1 MDSRELQSRPLSWR
15 TPDPYCLARPELTS
29 DRLAYCW
36 GLVFAIYLM
45 GHGLV
50 AVPRRLFRNADVAGR
65 LRRLQAHAP
74 KVHDRLTTAIA
85 ELEDL
90 EIQVILLRQ
99 RKHGISRDHQ
109 EWIEE
114 LADMCDLPEARPS
127 SSVPPTGA
135 TIPAVITD
143 RYLAEVSRKLNR
155 TRHKRIRFIDT
166 WDRLVR
172 QAYKLQTIIDAS
184 PSKKLDFGKPSPQAS
199 FLERLTLLTPYT
211 RWVLYAKIIPGLRLM
226 YGTIFTL
233 ASIFVVWSELI
244 KFAAPRLSMI
254 SLTVVTYRGEDAEVN
269 FVGQL
274 FSSLWL
280 LYMCTATLAS
290 FQDVKIWGN
299 RALVRRN
306 TYGESAA
313 WYSGQ
318 VAKLTVPLAY
328 NFITFLP
335 GGVHKETT
343 FYQFL
348 GSLIDLTPLG
358 KGFDYFFP
366 MFILLPVCAT
376 LFNLYGRA
384 RNIFK
389 FGIVEDDDDE
399 TPPGFG
405 GGGWREGQALIE
417 ADLQGKFQSG
427 LREGHTSPRSSGNST
442 PIGLGSQAGQV
453 QNINVNSITPRQKPV
468 RSNTGER
475 QAQRL
480 ADATRAA
487 EEEDEN
493 IFQGFA
499 HRVRNTFDTVDRPE
513 WLSDLGRRP
522 KWMGGVDGNTE
533 SSGRA
538 ESGRGMGRWFG
549 GRPADGQV
557 RL

>member
-1 MDSRELQSRPLSWR
+1 M
-15 TPDPYCLARPELTS
+15 LTN

-36 GLVFAIYLM
+36 GLIFAIYLM

-50 AVPRRLFRNADVAGR
+50 AIPRRLVRNADTGGR
-65 LRRLQAHAP
+65 LRRIQAHAP
-74 KVHDRLTTAIA
+74 KVHDRLTTSIA
-85 ELEDL
+85 ELDEL
-90 EIQVILLRQ
+90 EAQVTLLRQ
-99 RKHGISRDHQ
+99 RKHGISRDHE

-114 LADMCDLPEARPS
+114 LAEMSNLPEARSS
-127 SSVPPTGA
+127 SSVPPTAGVA
-135 TIPAVITD
+135 IPAVITD
-143 RYLAEVSRKLNR
+143 RYLAEVSRKIGR
-155 TRHKRIRFIDT
+155 ARHKRIRFIDT
-166 WDRLVR
+166 WDRLIR
-172 QAYKLQTIIDAS
+172 DAYKLQAIVDAS
-184 PSKKLDFGKPSPQAS
+184 TTKRLDFGKSSPHAS
-199 FLERLTLLTPYT
+199 VLERLTLLTPYT
-211 RWVLYAKIIPGLRLM
+211 RWLLYAKVIPSIRLVHAV
-226 YGTIFTL
+226 FFAV
-233 ASIFVVWSELI
+233 ASLFIVWSELI

-254 SLTVVTYRGEDAEVN
+254 SLTVVTYRGKDGEVT
-269 FVGQL
+269 FAGQL
-274 FSSLWL
+274 IASLWL
-280 LYMCTATLAS
+280 LYMCAAALAS
-290 FQDVKIWGN
+290 FDDVKIWGN

-306 TYGESAA
+306 TYGESAT

-318 VAKLTVPLAY
+318 IAKLTVPLAY

-335 GGVHKETT
+335 RDIHRETT
-343 FYQFL
+343 FYHFL

-376 LFNLYGRA
+376 LFNVYGRA
-384 RNIFK
+384 KNIFN
-389 FGIVEDDDDE
+389 FGLIEDDDE
-399 TPPGFG
+399 EAPPGFG
-405 GGGWREGQALIE
+405 GGGWREGRELIE
-417 ADLQGKFQSG
+417 AELNGTSQLG
-427 LREGHTSPRSSGNST
+427 LTARREGLASPRTSGYST
-442 PIGLGSQAGQV
+442 PTGPGSRPSQPSTNAS
-453 QNINVNSITPRQKPV
+453 NPITPRHQPT

-480 ADATRAA
+480 ADATQAA

-499 HRVRNTFDTVDRPE
+499 HRVRNTLDTVDRPE

-538 ESGRGMGRWFG
+538 DSGRGIGRWFG

>member
-1 MDSRELQSRPLSWR
+1 
-15 TPDPYCLARPELTS
+15 
-29 DRLAYCW
+29 
-36 GLVFAIYLM
+36 M

-50 AVPRRLFRNADVAGR
+50 AVPRRLLRNADVGGR

-90 EIQVILLRQ
+90 EAQVTLLRQ

-114 LADMCDLPEARPS
+114 LADLSDLPEARPS
-127 SSVPPTGA
+127 SSVPSTTGA

-143 RYLAEVSRKLNR
+143 RYLAEISRKLVR
-155 TRHKRIRFIDT
+155 ARHKRIRFVDT

-172 QAYKLQTIIDAS
+172 EAYELQAIVDAS
-184 PSKKLDFGKPSPQAS
+184 ATKKLDFGKPSPHAPI
-199 FLERLTLLTPYT
+199 LERLTLLTPYT
-211 RWVLYAKIIPGLRLM
+211 RWVLYAKVIPSLRRM
-226 YGTIFTL
+226 YAVIFAF
-233 ASIFVVWSELI
+233 ASLCVVWSELI

-254 SLTVVTYRGEDAEVN
+254 SLTVVTYRGEDAEVT

-274 FSSLWL
+274 TASLWL
-280 LYMCTATLAS
+280 LYMCTAALAS
-290 FQDVKIWGN
+290 FDDVKIWGN

-306 TYGESAA
+306 TYGESAT

-335 GGVHKETT
+335 RDVHKETT

-366 MFILLPVCAT
+366 IFILLPVCAT

-384 RNIFK
+384 KNIFN
-389 FGIVEDDDDE
+389 FGLMEDDDE

-405 GGGWREGQALIE
+405 GGGWREGRELIE
-417 ADLQGKFQSG
+417 AELNGRSQLS
-427 LREGHTSPRSSGNST
+427 LTASREGLVSPRSSGYST
-442 PIGLGSQAGQV
+442 PTGAGSRRSQPP
-453 QNINVNSITPRQKPV
+453 VNGFSGSIASNASNPRTTRQQPV

-475 QAQRL
+475 QARRL
-480 ADATRAA
+480 ADATAAA
-487 EEEDEN
+487 EEADEN

-499 HRVRNTFDTVDRPE
+499 HRVRNTLDTVDRPE
-513 WLSDLGRRP
+513 WLPDLGRRP
-522 KWMGGVDGNTE
+522 KWMGGGADGNAE

-538 ESGRGMGRWFG
+538 ESGGGIGRWFG
-549 GRPADGQV
+549 GRPANGQV

>member
-1 MDSRELQSRPLSWR
+1 
-15 TPDPYCLARPELTS
+15 
-29 DRLAYCW
+29 
-36 GLVFAIYLM
+36 M

-90 EIQVILLRQ
+90 EGQVILLRQ

-114 LADMCDLPEARPS
+114 LADMCDLPEARPAA
-127 SSVPPTGA
+127 SVPSARA

-172 QAYKLQTIIDAS
+172 QAHELQAIIDAAS
-184 PSKKLDFGKPSPQAS
+184 TKRLDFGKPSPHAS
-199 FLERLTLLTPYT
+199 FLERLTLLTPYA
-211 RWVLYAKIIPGLRLM
+211 RWALYAKVIPGLRLM

-274 FSSLWL
+274 ISSLWL

-318 VAKLTVPLAY
+318 IAKLTVPLAY

-335 GGVHKETT
+335 EGVHKKTT

-358 KGFDYFFP
+358 QGFDYFFP
-366 MFILLPVCAT
+366 MFILLPICAT
-376 LFNLYGRA
+376 LFNLYGRV
-384 RNIFK
+384 RNAFNV
-389 FGIVEDDDDE
+389 GIVEDDDEE

-405 GGGWREGQALIE
+405 GGGWREGRALIE
-417 ADLQGKFQSG
+417 ADLQGKSQPAVG
-427 LREGHTSPRSSGNST
+427 EGQTSPPNSGYST
-442 PIGLGSQAGQV
+442 PRGPESQSSQA
-453 QNINVNSITPRQKPV
+453 QNNHANSIAPRQKPV
-468 RSNTGER
+468 RTTTGER

-538 ESGRGMGRWFG
+538 DSGRGMGRWFG
-549 GRPADGQV
+549 GRAADGQV